1 MEVKDMSTKD
11 ERDVLELL
19 KAELDHIEKG
29 GYGRSV
35 RTPWRPTSVFQD
47 SLTCLNFGYP
57 YRAHPCNECF
67 LDELAPP
74 EQRAAEVPC
83 HHIPLD
89 AEGTTVEEIE
99 SEENQ
104 QKLEEKVKVWLRAKI
119 KEIEDARAL
128 SVQS

>member
-1 MEVKDMSTKD
+1 MSTKD

-67 LDELAPP
+67 LDKLVPP
-74 EQRAAEVPC
+74 GEHAAAVPC

-104 QKLEEKVKVWLRAKI
+104 QKLEEKVKTWLRAKI
-119 KEIEDARAL
+119 REIEDERAL
-128 SVQS
+128 PIRE

>member
-1 MEVKDMSTKD
+1 MSTKD

-19 KAELDHIEKG
+19 KAELDYIEKG

-47 SLTCLNFGYP
+47 SLTCINYGFP

-67 LDELAPP
+67 LDELVPP
-74 EQRAAEVPC
+74 GGRAEIVPC

-89 AEGTTVEEIE
+89 AEGTTIEEIE

-104 QKLEEKVKVWLRAKI
+104 QKLEEKVKAWLRAKI
-119 KEIEDARAL
+119 KEVEDERAL
-128 SVQS
+128 PVRS

>member
-1 MEVKDMSTKD
+1 MSTKD

-35 RTPWRPTSVFQD
+35 RAPWRPTSVFQD
-47 SLTCLNFGYP
+47 SLTCINYGYP
-57 YRAHPCNECF
+57 YRAHPCDECF
-67 LDELAPP
+67 LNELVPP
-74 EQRAAEVPC
+74 GERAAAIPC

-104 QKLEEKVKVWLRAKI
+104 QKLEEKVKTWLRAKI
-119 KEIEDARAL
+119 KEIEDSRA
-128 SVQS
+128 QPFQN